1 MINDSGHFQSQ
12 PHHHRNGR
20 GGHGARGAVR
30 RLPRNRHTAIDVVH
44 TWAQLVDLTIKL
56 ARDAPGWQARGITL
70 GRWGPTAES
79 NTVVIELRSP
89 TAASAR
95 ALYEAYGRDWITVT
109 PEPFTEKLFRPG
121 QQRPG
126 VVLVEHAIGRLQ
138 RLAGLKDGPCL
149 IWVQLRVRSSG
160 PASCA

>member
-44 TWAQLVDLTIKL
+44 TWAQLVDLTIKI

-95 ALYEAYGRDWITVT
+95 ALYEAYGRDWITVS

-126 VVLVEHAIGRLQ
+126 VAPSPSRQSVITTAPG
-138 RLAGLKDGPCL
+138 
-149 IWVQLRVRSSG
+149 
-160 PASCA
+160 